1 MAGCAGR
8 PALTGKQ
15 AETLEF
21 VRLYTARHGA
31 APTYQEIA
39 LGFGVTPSAAFQRV
53 ELLRRKG
60 YVTTSRMHRRIVLA
74 APAGPA

>member
-1 MAGCAGR
+1 MR

-21 VRLYTARHGA
+21 VRLYTERHGA
-31 APTYQEIA
+31 APTYGEIA
-39 LGFGVTPSAAFQRV
+39 AGFGITTTAAFGRV

-74 APAGPA
+74 PAAGRAAP